1 MRFLGNKESMTD
13 EIRDILKKKHLLNK
27 KLTFFDA
34 FCGTGAV
41 ADSLKD
47 QFNIIIN
54 DSLTWCTI
62 YSQARI
68 DGESIKFENL
78 NFNPFEYFNQPK
90 ISKKGFFYQTYSP
103 GGSDRMYFST
113 ENAGKI
119 DFIRHTIQSWYDTK
133 LVSKNEYMF
142 LLASLIESMSKVAN
156 VAGVYGAFLKKWD
169 PRALKPMEFIPVPFK
184 KIKNRDLQVFNDKIE
199 NIIGTVDTDIL
210 YLDPP
215 YTQNQYG
222 TQYHI
227 FETLIKDDH
236 PSVSKVTGS
245 RPTGPMRSDWSKE
258 YKAQILFDK
267 ILSET
272 KAKYV
277 MLSYNNDG
285 IMSKTFIES
294 ALKRYGK
301 AETFELKKINYK
313 KYRNFKTK
321 TTNEHFEYLFFIELK
336 RKIDVTYESPLNFT
350 GSKYQM
356 LGELSKYF
364 PQNITTV
371 VDIFGGGFNFGA
383 NYEAD
388 TVIYNDIN
396 FIVKDLIEMIA
407 EKNTYDLIRYIHKI
421 IKRFDLSAGNKESYV
436 AARAY
441 YNNLPNGD
449 KDPQMLYTIVMYGF
463 QQQLRFNSK
472 LEFNNPVGMRWFNDK
487 VLEKLI
493 SFSRHIKTKNLVFE
507 SKSFEELYI
516 PQGEDT
522 LVYLDPPYLLTTG
535 SYNDGKRG
543 FKGWNRKE
551 EKQLFSFM
559 ENLNENGNRIMFSY
573 VVKHKGK
580 VNQNLLNWL
589 DTHKSFNLFE
599 LSGIKGRK
607 RNEIL
612 ITNYD
617 I

>member
-1 MRFLGNKESMTD
+1 MRFLGNKESMVD
-13 EIRDILKKKHLLNK
+13 EIRDILEKNHLLNK
-27 KLTFFDA
+27 KLKLFDA

-47 QFNIIIN
+47 QFDIIIN

-68 DGESIKFENL
+68 YGEKIKFENL
-78 NFNPFEYFNQPK
+78 SFNPFKYFNQPRLNE
-90 ISKKGFFYQTYSP
+90 KGFFYQTYSP
-103 GGSDRMYFST
+103 GGSDRMYFSV
-113 ENAGKI
+113 ENASKI
-119 DFIRHTIQSWYDTK
+119 DFIRHTIQKWYDSNLISET
-133 LVSKNEYMF
+133 EYSF

-184 KIKNRDLQVFNDKIE
+184 RIQNRNFQVFNDKIE
-199 NIIGTVDTDIL
+199 NIIGDVDTDIL

-258 YKAQILFDK
+258 YKAQILLDK

-277 MLSYNNDG
+277 LLSYNNDG
-285 IMSKTFIES
+285 IMSKTFIKS
-294 ALKRYGK
+294 VLNRYGK
-301 AETFELKKINYK
+301 KETLELKKINYK

-321 TTNEHFEYLFFIELK
+321 TKNEHFEYLFFIELK
-336 RKIDVTYESPLNFT
+336 PKKDVIYESPMNYT

-356 LGELSKYF
+356 LEELSKYY
-364 PQNITTV
+364 PQDISNV
-371 VDIFGGGFNFGA
+371 VDLFGGGFNFGA
-383 NYEAD
+383 NYEANNI
-388 TVIYNDIN
+388 IYNDIN
-396 FIVKDLIEMIA
+396 FIVKDLIEMVD
-407 EKNTYDLIRYIHKI
+407 KTNTYDLIKYIHKV
-421 IKRFDLSAGNKESYV
+421 IKKFNLSAGNKESYV
-436 AARAY
+436 VARAY
-441 YNNLPNGD
+441 YNSLSNDD
-449 KDPQMLYTIVMYGF
+449 KNSQMLYALMMYGF

-487 VLEKLI
+487 ILEKLI
-493 SFSRHIKTKNLVFE
+493 SFSRHIKTKNIVFE
-507 SKSFEELYI
+507 SKFFEEVYI
-516 PQGEDT
+516 PRGEDT
-522 LVYLDPPYLLTTG
+522 LVYLDPPYLLTTA

-543 FKGWNRKE
+543 FNGWNRRD

-559 ENLNENGNRIMFSY
+559 EHLDERKNRFMFSY
-573 VVKHKGK
+573 VIQHKGNI
-580 VNQNLLNWL
+580 NQSLLKWL
-589 DTHKSFNLFE
+589 ETHKNFNLFE

-612 ITNYD
+612 ITNYN